1 MDILTI
7 GNRRVGP
14 IVVLDDGMPFEALAQ
29 VQCVYWSGLIRVGL
43 AAGAGPELVRSAA
56 LGAGRRR
63 ARNGCHALSER
74 IRSPVCHVTEVSDIK
89 AGFFQWKSNIFPGF
103 AKLTGSHLRSDSSVI
118 GRTYCTFLC

>member
-43 AAGAGPELVRSAA
+43 AAEAELVRSAV

-63 ARNGCHALSER
+63 ARKGHHALSKR
-74 IRSPVCHVTEVSDIK
+74 IQSPVRHVTGVS
-89 AGFFQWKSNIFPGF
+89 GPG
-103 AKLTGSHLRSDSSVI
+103 AWCQRGLAQE
-118 GRTYCTFLC
+118 C